1 MKKAASSGE
10 KRAKLGIT
18 ITGTS
23 ATAQWAQISET
34 MAWARSRAGVLT
46 PRERHGDRD
55 GRRRDVVTKSPSNG
69 SFPRFDSSIPV
80 FCQEPF
86 SLPSTTSVAA
96 GITKRHHCCVEA
108 SGNEI
113 SAISHA
119 RQHHSKRALR
129 KRRSRSTLMG
139 ICSSCLG
146 VRHPSRDQVNETDA
160 LLDNSRPVQYGSLD
174 VDDSPSPDEEELQ
187 RGREAL
193 ERITNE
199 ATEYAESSNMI
210 DVSHSSSTD
219 LSQHLAHTNHDRQP
233 VPDNDNAASSTKLA
247 QTTTED
253 DEAMWLQSVEAS
265 PATITQVKGLH
276 SGTLTLDI
284 GRLRNESPSSTK
296 LAIQTG

>member
-1 MKKAASSGE
+1 
-10 KRAKLGIT
+10 
-18 ITGTS
+18 
-23 ATAQWAQISET
+23 
-34 MAWARSRAGVLT
+34 MARARSRAGVLT
-46 PRERHGDRD
+46 PQEKHGDSD

-69 SFPRFDSSIPV
+69 TFPRFDSSIPV

-119 RQHHSKRALR
+119 RQKHSKRALR
-129 KRRSRSTLMG
+129 KRRSQSTLMG

-146 VRHPSRDQVNETDA
+146 VRHPSRDVNETDA

-199 ATEYAESSNMI
+199 ATEYAESRKWRLTVASNMI

-233 VPDNDNAASSTKLA
+233 VPENDNAASSTKLA

-253 DEAMWLQSVEAS
+253 DEAMWLQSVQAS
-265 PATITQVKGLH
+265 PATLTQVKGLH

-296 LAIQTG
+296 LATQTG